1 MTYIII
7 ISLCFSHETG
17 GKFYRVSAYFSSKI
31 FCDVIPMRIIP
42 SLVYSAVVYYMAG
55 KTLVFSKMHPENVI
69 KQIRANVL
77 NIGQLVKSFA

>member
-7 ISLCFSHETG
+7 PLYFSHETG

-55 KTLVFSKMHPENVI
+55 KALVFSNMHPENVN
-69 KQIRANVL
+69 KAT
-77 NIGQLVKSFA
+77 KSKMS